1 MPEHAPRRGIV
12 FMLLTTIV
20 FSAQDGLSKHL
31 ADKANPVFVVM
42 VRYWAFM
49 AFVLLLSARRP
60 GGIRAAA
67 RTARPGL
74 QILRGVLLA
83 AEIVVTVGAF
93 TLLGLAEAHA
103 IFACYPLLVVAL
115 SGPVLGERVGWRR
128 WSAVGIGFLGML
140 LILRPGAGLLE
151 PGALVAILAA
161 VMFAA
166 YALLTRLAARTD
178 TAATS
183 FFWTGIAGGVFMTL
197 VGPFF
202 WAEFGPRDWLLMA
215 MLCVTGATGHWLL
228 IKAYEAAEVST
239 VQPFAYFQ
247 LVGATLIGVTV
258 FGETPE
264 PLTLAGA
271 AVVVGAGLYTFWREA
286 RRKHPPVTADPPR
299 S

>member
-20 FSAQDGLSKHL
+20 FSVQDGLSKHL
-31 ADKANPVFVVM
+31 ADTANPVFVVM

-49 AFVLLLSARRP
+49 AFVILLSARRP

-115 SGPVLGERVGWRR
+115 SGPVLGEKVGWRR

-151 PGALVAILAA
+151 PGALVALLAA

-183 FFWTGIAGGVFMTL
+183 FFWTGIAGGAFMTL
-197 VGPFF
+197 IGPFF

-215 MLCVTGATGHWLL
+215 TLCVTGATGHWLL

-247 LVGATLIGVTV
+247 LVGATLIGVSV

-271 AVVVGAGLYTFWREA
+271 AIVVGAGLYTFWREA
-286 RRKHPPVTADPPR
+286 RRKKAPVTAAPPP